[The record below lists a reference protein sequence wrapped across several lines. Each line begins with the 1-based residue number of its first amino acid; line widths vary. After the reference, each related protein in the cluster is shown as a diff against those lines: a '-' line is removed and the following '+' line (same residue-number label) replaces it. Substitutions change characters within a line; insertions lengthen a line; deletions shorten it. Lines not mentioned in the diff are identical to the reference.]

1 MNQEFLKLRLE
12 NLRQMLAS
20 EISPENRRAVEA
32 LRAQVE
38 EELRI
43 LEKSEPESPG
53 KAKTNDASPK

>member
-12 NLRQMLAS
+12 NLRQMLAA

-43 LEKSEPESPG
+43 LEKSEPESSG
-53 KAKTNDASPK
+53 KRNDASPK

>member
-12 NLRQMLAS
+12 NLRQMLAA

-43 LEKSEPESPG
+43 LEKSEPESSG
-53 KAKTNDASPK
+53 KPKRNDASSK